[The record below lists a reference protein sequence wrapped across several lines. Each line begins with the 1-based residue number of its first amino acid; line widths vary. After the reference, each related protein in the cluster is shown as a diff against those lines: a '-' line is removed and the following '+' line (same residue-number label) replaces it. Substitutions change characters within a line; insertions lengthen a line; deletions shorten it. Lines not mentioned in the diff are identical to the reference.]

1 MFHKERAEALEQ
13 VAQRPYGISILGD
26 IQNLAQSN
34 LIWQVLSKGLCQMT
48 SRAPWQFKLFHG
60 YNPQAHA

>member
-34 LIWQVLSKGLCQMT
+34 LI
-48 SRAPWQFKLFHG
+48 
-60 YNPQAHA
+60 